1 MSTPFFV
8 VCLDNV
14 CQQNDFLDHVVNKD
28 LLIHLTSNSPGTRLS
43 AHLWIFSLSQTLSF
57 FSCCLSCMSTHFPSS
72 SPGTPGQTFN
82 RLKRDWDLFIE
93 LGKQQKVLLVHVFP
107 SVFCFCAK
115 HVGQVRFFGV
125 FMPISRWQV
134 NRDLKIHILCGVPL
148 ISTMPNLCVDVV
160 LKRSFQIRWKLR
172 F

>member
-28 LLIHLTSNSPGTRLS
+28 VLIHLTSNSPGTRLS

-57 FSCCLSCMSTHFPSS
+57 FSCCLSCMSIHFTSS

-82 RLKRDWDLFIE
+82 RLKRDWAIQTFLID
-93 LGKQQKVLLVHVFP
+93 LGKQQKELIEVFSSSF
-107 SVFCFCAK
+107 SVF
-115 HVGQVRFFGV
+115 VQN
-125 FMPISRWQV
+125 M
-134 NRDLKIHILCGVPL
+134 
-148 ISTMPNLCVDVV
+148 
-160 LKRSFQIRWKLR
+160 
-172 F
+172 